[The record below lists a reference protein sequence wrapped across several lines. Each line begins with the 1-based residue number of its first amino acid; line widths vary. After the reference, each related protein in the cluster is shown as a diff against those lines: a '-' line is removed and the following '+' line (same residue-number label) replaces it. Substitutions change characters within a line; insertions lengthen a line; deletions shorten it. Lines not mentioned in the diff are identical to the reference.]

1 MIKCFLSHSSK
12 DKESYVRLVANR
24 IRKEVKVFDEETFE
38 AGMSPMEE
46 IAKGLDDSSLFVVFI
61 SNTALESRWVQ
72 NELLGAKKRLDSEQ
86 MERIYPII
94 IESGIRHDDVRIP
107 EWMRSSLNIQ
117 PILKPTIAA
126 RKINSRLM
134 ELSWKFHP
142 RLKERK
148 EIFVGR
154 NDLIKQLEE
163 RLDDFS
169 QATPIALIASGLP
182 SIGRKSLLQAALRKS
197 NLVRDSYDFPF
208 ISLAN
213 LDGIEDVI
221 LKILDFG
228 MVSVDPTTVLRGTML
243 EKVEFAKNIFSQL
256 VDEGER
262 ILIEDRGVLI
272 QGNGAPVDWFEQI
285 LDHLASKA
293 HLAFC
298 IASQFRV
305 QPSLNRTNPKLFAVP
320 VKEMD
325 LAERNGLM
333 TRYAKFHQLSL
344 TKEEYAFFSDLLTGY
359 PEQVLFA
366 IDLLRDNGIFE
377 AKRQSHVIQQYGSD
391 KAQVVLESYKADTQ
405 TLEFI
410 YFLSRFEFISYEVLF
425 DMVEEATYS
434 TTLNS
439 LLASSICERMGSTS
453 EYIRVNEV
461 IRDFISRNR
470 FGIPV
475 VFEQA
480 IKKHVGEFLERYDD
494 DNRDISDYLFS
505 AQEALRTGRSLPD
518 ELLVPSVFIKT
529 IKRIYDEDRNYDDAI
544 ALANRVLQR
553 ERYLHENTVNHVR
566 FIKCQSLARLRDSGF
581 FTEVRKVPEPDRSFL
596 HGFYYR
602 LSGDYAKAE
611 NSLVSILA
619 YDKKRRDPRVL
630 GELVLVYMQSDEYEK
645 AFDLAKENYLSR
657 SANPINANN
666 YFACLIMKERNL
678 ENKEE
683 LIRVLNRLSI
693 DPSERAQEMADSMRA
708 RMIAY
713 YDDDEGASFRLIE
726 EAIRKYPNIDYPL
739 LTKAD
744 LAAHFG
750 NRERLAEAVNTLD
763 RITGRKA
770 QSFRTVVKY
779 KAMLLAMQGDAHQA
793 KQLIR
798 RELSG
803 LIGTALQRLNER
815 IDHLAEKS

>member
-12 DKESYVRLVANR
+12 DKESYVRLVASR
-24 IRKEVKVFDEETFE
+24 LRKEVRVFDEETFE
-38 AGMSPMEE
+38 AGMSPIEE
-46 IAKGLDDSSLFVVFI
+46 IAKGIDDSSLFVLFI
-61 SNTALESRWVQ
+61 SNSALESKWVQ
-72 NELLGAKKRLDSEQ
+72 DEMLGAKNRFDAKQL
-86 MERIYPII
+86 ERIYPII
-94 IESGIRHDDVRIP
+94 IDPSIRHDDTRIP

-126 RKINSRLM
+126 RKINARLM
-134 ELSWKFHP
+134 EISWNFHP

-169 QATPIALIASGLP
+169 QATPIALVASGLP

-197 NLVRDSYDFPF
+197 NLVRDSYEFPF

-228 MVSVDPTTVLRGTML
+228 MVSADPALVLRGTML
-243 EKVEFAKNIFSQL
+243 EKIEFAKDIFSQIA
-256 VDEGER
+256 DEGER

-272 QGNGAPVDWFEQI
+272 QGNGEPVDWFEQI
-285 LDHLASKA
+285 LEHLASKS

-305 QPSLNRTNPKLFAVP
+305 QPSINRTNPKIFSIA

-325 LAERNGLM
+325 VAERNGLM
-333 TRYAKFHQLSL
+333 TRYAKFQQLSL
-344 TKEEYAFFSDLLTGY
+344 AKDEYAFFSDLLTGY

-366 IDLLRDNGIFE
+366 VDLVQDHGVSE
-377 AKRQSHVIQQYGSD
+377 ARRHSHVIQQYGSD
-391 KAQVVLESYKADTQ
+391 KAQVVLEGYKSDPEA
-405 TLEFI
+405 LNFI
-410 YFLSRFEFISYEVLF
+410 YLLSRFEFISYEVLF
-425 DMVEEATYS
+425 DIVEEEKYS
-434 TTLNS
+434 AILNS
-439 LLASSICERMGSTS
+439 LLAGSICERMGSTS

-461 IRDFISRNR
+461 IRDFVSRSR
-470 FGIPV
+470 FGIPD

-480 IKKHVGEFLERYDD
+480 IRKHVSTFLERYED

-505 AQEALRTGRSLPD
+505 AQEALRTGSNLPD
-518 ELLVPSVFIKT
+518 ELFIPSVFIKT
-529 IKRIYDEDRNYDDAI
+529 IKRIYDEDRGYDDAI

-553 ERYLHENTVNHVR
+553 ERYLHANTVNHVR
-566 FIKCQSLARLRDSGF
+566 FIKCQSLARLRDGEF
-581 FTEVRKVPEPDRSFL
+581 FNEVRKVPEPDRSFL

-602 LSGDYAKAE
+602 LSGEYAKAE
-611 NSLVSILA
+611 QSLTNILN
-619 YDKKRRDPRVL
+619 YDKRRRDPRVL
-630 GELVLVYMQSDEYEK
+630 GELVLVYMQSDEYDK
-645 AFDLAKENYLSR
+645 AFDLAKENYSNR
-657 SANPINANN
+657 SSKPINANN
-666 YFACLIMKERNL
+666 YFACLIMKERSP
-678 ENKEE
+678 ENREE
-683 LIRVLNRLSI
+683 LNRVLDRLSI
-693 DPSERAQEMADSMRA
+693 DLSDRAQEMCDSMRA
-708 RMIAY
+708 RISAY
-713 YDDDEGASFRLIE
+713 YDENEAESFKLIE
-726 EAIRKYPNIDYPL
+726 EAINKYPNIDYPL

-750 NRERLAEAVNTLD
+750 NKDKLAEAVARLD
-763 RITGRKA
+763 RVTSRKA
-770 QSFRTVVKY
+770 QSFRSVVKY
-779 KAMLLAMQGDAHQA
+779 KAILLAMQGDAHQA

-815 IDHLAEKS
+815 IDHLAEKA

>member
-12 DKESYVRLVANR
+12 DKESYVRLVATR
-24 IRKEVKVFDEETFE
+24 LRKEVKVFDEETFE

-46 IAKGLDDSSLFVVFI
+46 IAKGLDDSSLFVIFI
-61 SNTALESRWVQ
+61 SNSALESKWVQ
-72 NELLGAKKRLDSEQ
+72 DELLGAKQRLDAEQ
-86 MERIYPII
+86 LERIYPII
-94 IESGIRHDDVRIP
+94 VESGIRHDDTRIP

-154 NDLIKQLEE
+154 NELIQQLEE

-169 QATPIALIASGLP
+169 QPTPIALIASGLP

-197 NLVRDSYDFPF
+197 NLVRDSYEFPF
-208 ISLAN
+208 ISLAT
-213 LDGIEDVI
+213 LDGIEDLI

-228 MVSVDPTTVLRGTML
+228 MVSADPASALRGTML
-243 EKVEFAKNIFSQL
+243 EKVDFAKGMFSQI
-256 VDEGER
+256 VEEGER
-262 ILIEDRGVLI
+262 VLIEDRGVLI
-272 QGNGAPVDWFEQI
+272 QGNGEPVDWFEQI
-285 LDHLASKA
+285 LDHLNAKA

-305 QPSLNRTNPKLFAVP
+305 QPSLNRTNPKLFAVA

-333 TRYAKFHQLSL
+333 TRYARFHRMPLA
-344 TKEEYAFFSDLLTGY
+344 KEDFAFFSDLLTGY

-366 IDLLRDNGIFE
+366 VDLVHDHGTFE

-391 KAQVVLESYKADTQ
+391 KAQVVLEGYKADTK
-405 TLEFI
+405 TLDFI

-425 DMVEEATYS
+425 DIVDEASYS
-434 TTLNS
+434 PILNS
-439 LLASSICERMGSTS
+439 LLATSICERMGSTS
-453 EYIRVNEV
+453 DYIRVNEV
-461 IRDFISRNR
+461 IRDFVSRNR
-470 FGIPV
+470 FGIPTD
-475 VFEQA
+475 FEQA
-480 IKKHVGEFLERYDD
+480 IKKHVGAFLERYDD

-518 ELLVPSVFIKT
+518 ELLIPSVFIKT

-544 ALANRVLQR
+544 ALADRVLQR
-553 ERYLHENTVNHVR
+553 ERYLHANTVNHVR
-566 FIKCQSLARLRDSGF
+566 FIKCQSLARLRDSKF

-602 LSGDYAKAE
+602 LSGDYVKAE
-611 NSLVSILA
+611 QSLSSILN
-619 YDKKRRDPRVL
+619 YDKRRRDPRVL
-630 GELVLVYMQSDEYEK
+630 GELVLVYMQSDEYDK
-645 AFDLAKENYLSR
+645 AFDLAKENYRSR
-657 SANPINANN
+657 PANPINANN
-666 YFACLIMKERNL
+666 YFACLIMKDRTA
-678 ENKEE
+678 ENKAE
-683 LIRVLNRLSI
+683 LTRILDRLSI
-693 DPSERAQEMADSMRA
+693 DPSERAQEMTDSMRA

-713 YDDDEGASFRLIE
+713 YEDDEAASFRLIE
-726 EAIRKYPNIDYPL
+726 EALRKFPNIDYPL

-744 LAAHFG
+744 LAAYFG
-750 NRERLAEAVNTLD
+750 NKEKLAEAVATLD
-763 RITGRKA
+763 RVTGRKA

-803 LIGTALQRLNER
+803 LIGSALQRLNER
-815 IDHLAEKS
+815 IDHLAEKT

>member
-12 DKESYVRLVANR
+12 DKESYVRLVAAR
-24 IRKEVKVFDEETFE
+24 LRKEVKVFDEETFE

-61 SNTALESRWVQ
+61 SNSALESAWVQ
-72 NELLGAKKRLDSEQ
+72 NELLGAKKRLDDKQ
-86 MERIYPII
+86 LERIYPII
-94 IESGIRHDDVRIP
+94 IEPGIRYDDTRIP
-107 EWMRSSLNIQ
+107 EWMRNSLNIQ
-117 PILKPTIAA
+117 PIFKPTIAA

-134 ELSWKFHP
+134 EISWEFHP

-169 QATPIALIASGLP
+169 QATPIALVASGLP

-197 NLVRDSYDFPF
+197 NLVRDSYEFPF
-208 ISLAN
+208 ISLAT

-221 LKILDFG
+221 LKTLDFG
-228 MVSVDPTTVLRGTML
+228 MVSADPTLAIQGTMP
-243 EKVEFAKNIFSQL
+243 EKIEFAKNIFSQI

-272 QGNGAPVDWFEQI
+272 QGNGEPVDWFEQI
-285 LDHLASKA
+285 LDHLSSKA

-305 QPSLNRTNPKLFAVP
+305 QPSLNRTNPKLFAIA

-325 LAERNGLM
+325 VAERNGLM
-333 TRYAKFHQLSL
+333 TRYARFHQLHL
-344 TKEEYAFFSDLLTGY
+344 AKEEYAFFSDLLTGY

-366 IDLLRDNGIFE
+366 VDLVHDHGVFD

-391 KAQVVLESYKADTQ
+391 KAQVVLEGYKADTK
-405 TLEFI
+405 TLNFI
-410 YFLSRFEFISYEVLF
+410 YLLSRFEFISYEVLF
-425 DMVEEATYS
+425 DIVDEATYS

-470 FGIPV
+470 FGIPAI
-475 VFEQA
+475 FEQA
-480 IKKHVGEFLERYDD
+480 IKKHVGDFLERYDD

-505 AQEALRTGRSLPD
+505 AQEALRTGHSLPD
-518 ELLVPSVFIKT
+518 ELLIPSVFIKT
-529 IKRIYDEDRNYDDAI
+529 IKRIYDEERSYDDAI
-544 ALANRVLQR
+544 ALADRVLQR
-553 ERYLHENTVNHVR
+553 EKYLHANTINHIR
-566 FIKCQSLARLRDSGF
+566 FIKCQSLARLRDSKF
-581 FTEVRKVPEPDRSFL
+581 FTEVRKIPEPDRSFL

-611 NSLVSILA
+611 QSLTSILNN
-619 YDKKRRDPRVL
+619 DKRRRDPRIL
-630 GELVLVYMQSDEYEK
+630 GELVLVYMQSDEYDK
-645 AFDLAKENYLSR
+645 AFDLARENYRSR

-666 YFACLIMKERNL
+666 YFACLIMKERSS
-678 ENKEE
+678 ENREE
-683 LIRVLNRLSI
+683 LTRVLDRLSI
-693 DPSERAQEMADSMRA
+693 DPSERAQEMSDSMRA

-713 YDDDEGASFRLIE
+713 YDDDEEASFRLIE
-726 EAIRKYPNIDYPL
+726 ETIRKYPNIDYPL

-744 LAAHFG
+744 LAAYFG
-750 NRERLAEAVNTLD
+750 NREKLAEAVATLD
-763 RITGRKA
+763 RVTSRKA
-770 QSFRTVVKY
+770 QSFRSVVKY
-779 KAMLLAMQGDAHQA
+779 KAMLLAMQGDAYQA

-815 IDHLAEKS
+815 IDHLAEKT